1 MFARLSRI
9 DGKPELLSD
18 AIPAFQESTDS
29 LQTFPGFEGGYLM
42 ANRETGTISILTLWH
57 DETDLDTS
65 AANATNI
72 LARTA
77 LRAGAP
83 GVSSVEAFEVYLE
96 V

>member
-9 DGKPELLSD
+9 EGKPELLSD

-42 ANRETGTISILTLWH
+42 ADRETGTIITFTLWH
-57 DETDLDTS
+57 SEADLDGS
-65 AANATNI
+65 ADNANGI
-72 LARTA
+72 LTRTA
-77 LRAGAP
+77 SKAGAP
-83 GVSSVEAFEVYLE
+83 GITKIEAFEVFLE

>member
-1 MFARLSRI
+1 MFVRLSRME
-9 DGKPELLSD
+9 GKPELLSD

-42 ANRETGTISILTLWH
+42 ADRETGTIVTFTLWH
-57 DETDLDTS
+57 SKADRDNS
-65 AANATNI
+65 ADNADGI

-77 LRAGAP
+77 SKAGAS
-83 GVSSVEAFEVYLE
+83 GVASVEAFEVFLE

>member
-9 DGKPELLSD
+9 EGKPELLSK

-42 ANRETGTISILTLWH
+42 ADRQTGTIITFTLWQNRA
-57 DETDLDTS
+57 DLDGS
-65 AANATNI
+65 ADNAIAI
-72 LARTA
+72 LSRTA
-77 LRAGAP
+77 AEAGAP
-83 GVSSVEAFEVYLE
+83 GIVRTEAFEVFLE